1 MDKITK
7 LQDMYHHMVENY
19 KEMDE
24 PQSPMSTTQENG
36 RTITIGL

>member
-1 MDKITK
+1 MDKLTK

-24 PQSPMSTTQENG
+24 PQSPMSATQENG
-36 RTITIGL
+36 RTIAIGL